1 MQVDPAS
8 RQIVTVLALKL
19 THSLWD
25 RWSRHKNDYTLSKR
39 HQTSFEPLIKSVWK
53 LQRKRK
59 TGTVQLY
66 PASNILHLS
75 SIRYPLFWN
84 SCGVFVSPFLFLSI
98 QTVPAPGRWWQS
110 TTRIL
115 TSYVWVH
122 LILNDFC
129 FGELLKIMDASVT
142 WFLTESILTCPI
154 TTTCHTVN
162 PTCSLR
168 VSCPGDL
175 HHI

>member
-75 SIRYPLFWN
+75 SLRYPFILKFLWCVCVTFSVFKHSNSASTGQVMAKHDKNIDFLRLGASHPKWLLFWWTLEDN
-84 SCGVFVSPFLFLSI
+84 GCQRDLVFDRINPHVSDNNH
-98 QTVPAPGRWWQS
+98 VPHS
-110 TTRIL
+110 KSHLL
-115 TSYVWVH
+115 T
-122 LILNDFC
+122 
-129 FGELLKIMDASVT
+129 
-142 WFLTESILTCPI
+142 
-154 TTTCHTVN
+154 
-162 PTCSLR
+162 
-168 VSCPGDL
+168 
-175 HHI
+175 